1 MTIQRC
7 NTTRER
13 RRSGGG
19 GGGGDNNDKERGT
32 ARRRRRRR
40 RRHRFLNGKFSFD
53 RATHSRAFLPN
64 RVRRRL
70 SVIIRQRAAGNVH
83 SLCGTGSIHFHVSI
97 GDPVRFSN
105 ASALHLQL
113 ASGLVNIFS
122 YLAILDGLCI
132 MRLTSPAPEPEAFAP
147 SPAIF
152 SYLWRL
158 SA

>member
-1 MTIQRC
+1 MIKSGG
-7 NTTRER
+7 R
-13 RRSGGG
+13 RGGG
-19 GGGGDNNDKERGT
+19 GIAFSMENSPSTERHTVAPFFPIVCGGGLASSLDNE
-32 ARRRRRRR
+32 
-40 RRHRFLNGKFSFD
+40 
-53 RATHSRAFLPN
+53 
-64 RVRRRL
+64 
-70 SVIIRQRAAGNVH
+70 RAAGNVH
-83 SLCGTGSIHFHVSI
+83 SFCGTGSIHFHVSI

-132 MRLTSPAPEPEAFAP
+132 MRLTLPAPEAFAP